1 MTDVLGNLLAVK
13 VHRANLHDTNSGIF
27 PAVSAYLRY
36 PTIEKYC
43 GDKGYRKTFVIQL
56 KRILGLDT
64 DISEKIEPQ
73 GFEVIPKRWV
83 VERTFAWLNNSR
95 RLSKDFEIKTVISEA
110 FIMISHFH
118 TLLKRL

>member
-13 VHRANLHDTNSGIF
+13 VHRANLHDTKSGIF
-27 PAVSAYLRY
+27 PAISAYLCY

-56 KRILGLDT
+56 KSILGLDT
-64 DISEKIEPQ
+64 DISEKIVPQ
-73 GFEVIPKRWV
+73 GFAVIPKRWV
-83 VERTFAWLNNSR
+83 VERTFAWLNNYR
-95 RLSKDFEIKTVISEA
+95 RLSKDFEIKTVIAEA
-110 FIMISHFH
+110 FIKISHFH